1 MSQGPDLYLHAA
13 PPDSTP
19 SGPEARREGRTTGS
33 RRSDPL
39 LLEVAWEVCNQIG
52 GIYQVIRSK
61 APAMVERWGSR
72 YALLGTYHAQKAAVE
87 FEEAAPTGVI
97 GQVVKQMQ
105 DEGLGAHYGRWLVTG
120 RPHVVL
126 LDYLSIV
133 PRLHEVKHRLWAD
146 HGISLP
152 GDDELLNN
160 CIAFGEMARQF
171 LWLLG
176 QREQGRRRC
185 IVHFHEWMAA
195 VATPMLRRERWPGAM
210 VFTTHATVL
219 GRYLAMN
226 DDHFYSHLPF
236 YNPERE
242 AAKFLV
248 EPQHRLERAAAH
260 GAHVF
265 TTVSDVTALECRH
278 LLGREVDLCL
288 PNGLNIQRFER
299 LHELQNL
306 HGRFKEQIHS
316 FTMGHFFPSYA
327 FDLDKTLYFFTS
339 GRFEYRNK
347 GMDLTVEALARLNHR
362 LREINSPI
370 TVVCFLITRRPVRS
384 INVGVL
390 EGSAMLSEFRT
401 VSDHIKQQ
409 IGQRLF
415 EASAAGRI
423 PDLNTLVDEY
433 WILRLRRTIHSWR
446 RAMPP
451 PIVTH
456 DLVDDR
462 NDALLNQLRTCR
474 LWNQASDPVKVIYH
488 PDFITATNPLL
499 GMDYDEFVRGCHLG
513 VFPSYYEPWGYTPL
527 ESIALGVPAVTSD
540 LSGFG
545 AHLKQHHQDH
555 DQHGLWVLER
565 RHKSYWEAA
574 EQLTQHMFDIT
585 QMTRRERIA
594 LRNNVEAFSLNFDWS
609 QLAEAYH
616 RAHELALERD

>member
-1 MSQGPDLYLHAA
+1 MNEAMDD
-13 PPDSTP
+13 PPAQEQQQDGSN
-19 SGPEARREGRTTGS
+19 EGRDAS
-33 RRSDPL
+33 RGGGRRRNEPL
-39 LLEVAWEVCNQIG
+39 LLEVGWEVCNQIG

-61 APAMVERWGSR
+61 APVMVGRWGSR
-72 YALLGTYHAQKAAVE
+72 YALVGPYIPQKAAVE

-97 GQVVKQMQ
+97 GQVVQQMR

-120 RPHVVL
+120 RPHVLL
-126 LDYLSIV
+126 LDHLSIF
-133 PRLHEVKHRLWAD
+133 PRLHQVRHRLWAD
-146 HGISLP
+146 HGIGLP
-152 GDDELLNN
+152 ANDELLNN
-160 CIAFGEMARQF
+160 CVAFGEMVRHL
-171 LWLLG
+171 LWLLA

-185 IVHFHEWMAA
+185 LAHFHEWMAA
-195 VATPMLRRERWPGAM
+195 VAVPMLRRENWPGSI

-226 DDHFYSHLPF
+226 DEHFYNRLPH
-236 YNPERE
+236 YNPDAE
-242 AAKFLV
+242 ASRYQV
-248 EPQHRLERAAAH
+248 EPQYRFERAAAH
-260 GAHVF
+260 GAHLF
-265 TTVSDVTALECRH
+265 TTVSDLTATECRH
-278 LLGREVDLCL
+278 LLGRETDRCL

-306 HGRFKEQIHS
+306 HGQYKQQIHA
-316 FTMGHFFPSYA
+316 FTMGHFFPSYS

-347 GMDLTVEALARLNHR
+347 GMDLTIEALARLNHW
-362 LREINSPI
+362 LKQAGSGV

-384 INVGVL
+384 INVSAL
-390 EGSAMLSEFRT
+390 EGSAMLGEFQT
-401 VSDHIKQQ
+401 IANQIKEQ

-433 WILRLRRTIHSWR
+433 WMLRLRRTIHSWKR
-446 RAMPP
+446 DVPP
-451 PIVTH
+451 TIVTH
-456 DLVDDR
+456 DLYDDR
-462 NDALLNQLRTCR
+462 HDAILNQLRTCR
-474 LWNQASDPVKVIYH
+474 LWNQASDPVKIIYH

-527 ESIALGVPAVTSD
+527 EAIALGVPAVTSD

-545 AHLKQHHQDH
+545 AYLKQSLPDH

-574 EQLTQHMFDIT
+574 ERLTRYMFDMT

-594 LRNNVEAFSLNFDWS
+594 LRNKVEAFSLSFDWA

-616 RAHELALERD
+616 QVHDTALGRN